1 MKTIKTYFV
10 ALALLGF
17 FFALSILK
25 ETGILLDIPHGTI
38 NLSGLLIT
46 GFINSTAKLPL
57 FLVEIGISKTFAA
70 LFGFLAWFVYA
81 VAFFQCTMV
90 RIFGF
95 ED

>member
-10 ALALLGF
+10 ATALLVF
-17 FFALSILK
+17 FFTLSILN
-25 ETGILLDIPHGTI
+25 ETGILFDIPHGTI
-38 NLSGLLIT
+38 SLSGLLASSL
-46 GFINSTAKLPL
+46 INSTAKLPL

-81 VAFFQCTMV
+81 VGFFQCTMV